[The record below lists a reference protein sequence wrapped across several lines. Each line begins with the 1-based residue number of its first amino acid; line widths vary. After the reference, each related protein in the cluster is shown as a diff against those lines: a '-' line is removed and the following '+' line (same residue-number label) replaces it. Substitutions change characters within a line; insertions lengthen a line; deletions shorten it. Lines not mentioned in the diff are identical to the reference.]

1 MCGRKDKTMKD
12 LTKGPLFKTLL
23 FFAIPI
29 FFGNLFQLFYSLAD
43 TRIVGSYLGE
53 QALAAVGG
61 TSVLSNLLIG
71 FMNGMTLGFAVPMA
85 RFYGGKKYDRLKKA
99 FASAVSV
106 GLILCVVLVTACLLF
121 MEPLMRFMEIE
132 AHLLEDARSYCTVLI
147 CGLFFTFAYNL
158 GASTLRALGNSVT
171 PLVLLICSSFL
182 NVGLDIYFING
193 LHLGVFGAG
202 LATVIAQGVSAVL
215 CIIYLARKYPV
226 LHFTK
231 QDLKPEF
238 SILRELLAAGCS
250 MAFMS
255 SLVQFGTL
263 MLQTA
268 INGLGQ
274 NIIVAHTAARKVTEI
289 FMMAFSITGSAMCT
303 FTGQNLGAGKYDR
316 IRKGVF
322 GAIGFL
328 ACWVLLVIVLANTV
342 AEDLIRM
349 ITGSDTKEVL
359 ETGARYLKFDT
370 IFYMVAALITLLRN
384 VLQGLGNHITP
395 IVSSFVELA
404 GKVVF
409 ARVMVPQL
417 GYWGVILAEPVVW
430 ILMVIPLIFQ
440 ILRSP
445 YLKKGAEKRVTAVN
459 G

>member
-1 MCGRKDKTMKD
+1 MKD
-12 LTKGPLFKTLL
+12 LTKGPLFKTLIL
-23 FFAIPI
+23 FAIPI

-43 TRIVGSYLGE
+43 TRIVGTYLGE
-53 QALAAVGG
+53 EALAAVGG
-61 TSVLSNLLIG
+61 ISVLSNLLIG

-85 RFYGGKKYDRLKKA
+85 RFYGGKKLERLRKA
-99 FASAVSV
+99 FALAAGI
-106 GLILCVVLVTACLLF
+106 GLVLCIVLVAVCLLCMDSLMVF
-121 MEPLMRFMEIE
+121 MKIE
-132 AHLLEDARSYCTVLI
+132 THLLGDAKSYCTVLI

-158 GASTLRALGNSVT
+158 GAATLRALGNSVT
-171 PLVLLICSSFL
+171 PLLLLVCSSLL
-182 NVGLDIYFING
+182 NVFLDIYFINS

-215 CIIYLARKYPV
+215 CLTYMLKNYEMLRFGLK
-226 LHFTK
+226 
-231 QDLKPEF
+231 DMKPEAF
-238 SILRELLAAGCS
+238 LMRELLAAGCS

-274 NIIVAHTAARKVTEI
+274 NIIVAHAAARKVTEI

-303 FTGQNLGAGKYDR
+303 FTGQNLGAGQYDR
-316 IRKGVF
+316 IRKGVL
-322 GAIGFL
+322 GALVFL
-328 ACWVLLVIVLANTV
+328 ACWVLLVIFLANTV
-342 AEDLIRM
+342 AENLIHM

-359 ETGARYLKFDT
+359 ETGAGYLKFDT
-370 IFYMVAALITLLRN
+370 LFYMVAACITLFRN

-409 ARVMVPQL
+409 AKLMVPHL

-430 ILMVIPLIFQ
+430 ILMVIPLVVM

-445 YLKKGAEKRVTAVN
+445 YLKRQKKNTLCGKL
-459 G
+459 

>member
-1 MCGRKDKTMKD
+1 MKD
-12 LTKGPLFKTLL
+12 LTKGPLFKTLVL
-23 FFAIPI
+23 FAIPI

-43 TRIVGSYLGE
+43 TRIVGTYLGE
-53 QALAAVGG
+53 EALAAVGG
-61 TSVLSNLLIG
+61 TSVLSNLMIG

-85 RFYGGKKYDRLKKA
+85 RFYGGRKLERLRKA
-99 FASAVSV
+99 FAMATGM
-106 GLILCVVLVTACLLF
+106 GLVLCVILVVSCLLC
-121 MEPLMRFMEIE
+121 MDGLMGFMEIE
-132 AHLLEDARSYCTVLI
+132 EHLLADAKSYCTVLI
-147 CGLFFTFAYNL
+147 CGLFFTFSYNL
-158 GASTLRALGNSVT
+158 GAATLRALGNSVT
-171 PLVLLICSSFL
+171 PLVLLVCSSLL
-182 NVGLDIYFING
+182 NVVLDIYFISS

-215 CIIYLARKYPV
+215 CIGYMMKKYEMLRFTRK
-226 LHFTK
+226 
-231 QDLKPEF
+231 DMKPEAF
-238 SILRELLAAGCS
+238 LMRELLAAGCS

-274 NIIVAHTAARKVTEI
+274 SIVVAHTAARKVTEI

-303 FTGQNLGAGKYDR
+303 FTGQNLGAGKCDR
-316 IRKGVF
+316 IRKGVL
-322 GAIGFL
+322 GALGFL
-328 ACWVLLVIVLANTV
+328 ACWVLLVILLANTV
-342 AEDLIRM
+342 AEELIQM
-349 ITGSDTKEVL
+349 ITGSATREVL

-370 IFYMVAALITLLRN
+370 LFYMVAACITLFRN

-409 ARVMVPQL
+409 AKLMVPRL

-430 ILMVIPLIFQ
+430 VLMVIPLVIM

-445 YLKKGAEKRVTAVN
+445 YLKRQKKDMSYGK
-459 G
+459 

>member
-1 MCGRKDKTMKD
+1 MKD
-12 LTKGPLFKTLL
+12 LTKGPVLKTLIL
-23 FFAIPI
+23 FAIPI

-85 RFYGGKKYDRLKKA
+85 RFYGGKKFDRLRKA
-99 FASAVSV
+99 FALAVGIGV
-106 GLILCVVLVTACLLF
+106 LLCGLLVTLCLIGMDELLLF
-121 MEPLMRFMEIE
+121 MEIE
-132 AHLLEDARSYCTVLI
+132 ELLFEDAKSYCMVLI

-158 GASTLRALGNSVT
+158 GAATLRALGNSVT
-171 PLVLLICSSFL
+171 PLILLVCSSLL
-182 NVGLDIYFING
+182 NVGLDIYFINS
-193 LHLGVFGAG
+193 LRLGVFGAG

-215 CIIYLARKYPV
+215 CVGYMVKKYKILRFSV
-226 LHFTK
+226 A
-231 QDLKPEF
+231 DMKPET
-238 SILRELLAAGCS
+238 SLVRELLAAGCS

-328 ACWVLLVIVLANTV
+328 ACWVLMVILLANTV
-342 AEDLIRM
+342 AEELIHM
-349 ITGSDTKEVL
+349 ITGSDNAEVL
-359 ETGARYLKFDT
+359 ENGANYLKFDT
-370 IFYMVAALITLLRN
+370 MFYMVAACITLFRN

-395 IVSSFVELA
+395 IVSSFVELV

-409 ARVMVPQL
+409 ARIMVPRL
-417 GYWGVILAEPVVW
+417 GYQGVILAEPVVW
-430 ILMVIPLIFQ
+430 ILMVIPLVVM
-440 ILRSP
+440 LVRSP
-445 YLKKGAEKRVTAVN
+445 YLKKQ
-459 G
+459 

>member
-1 MCGRKDKTMKD
+1 
-12 LTKGPLFKTLL
+12 
-23 FFAIPI
+23 
-29 FFGNLFQLFYSLAD
+29 
-43 TRIVGSYLGE
+43 
-53 QALAAVGG
+53 
-61 TSVLSNLLIG
+61 
-71 FMNGMTLGFAVPMA
+71 
-85 RFYGGKKYDRLKKA
+85 
-99 FASAVSV
+99 
-106 GLILCVVLVTACLLF
+106 
-121 MEPLMRFMEIE
+121 
-132 AHLLEDARSYCTVLI
+132 
-147 CGLFFTFAYNL
+147 
-158 GASTLRALGNSVT
+158 
-171 PLVLLICSSFL
+171 
-182 NVGLDIYFING
+182 
-193 LHLGVFGAG
+193 
-202 LATVIAQGVSAVL
+202 
-215 CIIYLARKYPV
+215 
-226 LHFTK
+226 
-231 QDLKPEF
+231 
-238 SILRELLAAGCS
+238 

-274 NIIVAHTAARKVTEI
+274 STIVAHTAARKVTEI

-303 FTGQNLGAGKYDR
+303 FTGQNFGAGKYDR

-328 ACWVLLVIVLANTV
+328 TCWVLMVILLANTV

-349 ITGSDTKEVL
+349 ITGSSTKEVL
-359 ETGARYLKFDT
+359 ETGAMYLKFDT
-370 IFYMVAALITLLRN
+370 LFYIVAALITLLRN

-409 ARVMVPQL
+409 AKWMVPKL

-445 YLKKGAEKRVTAVN
+445 YLKKNAE
-459 G
+459 

>member
-1 MCGRKDKTMKD
+1 MKD

-43 TRIVGSYLGE
+43 TRIVGTYLGE

-85 RFYGGKKYDRLKKA
+85 RIYGGKKYDRLKKA
-99 FASAVSV
+99 FALATGM
-106 GLILCVVLVTACLLF
+106 GLMLCIVLVTVCLLC
-121 MEPLMRFMEIE
+121 MDSLMVFMEIE
-132 AHLLEDARSYCTVLI
+132 PHLLADAKSYCTVLI
-147 CGLFFTFAYNL
+147 CGLFFTFSYNL
-158 GASTLRALGNSVT
+158 GAATLRALGNSIT
-171 PLVLLICSSFL
+171 PLLLLVCSSLL
-182 NVGLDIYFING
+182 NVGLDIYFINS
-193 LHLGVFGAG
+193 LHMGVFGAG

-215 CIIYLARKYPV
+215 CVGYMFKKYEM
-226 LHFTK
+226 LRFSFK
-231 QDLKPEF
+231 DMKPEGAL
-238 SILRELLAAGCS
+238 IRELLAAGCS

-322 GAIGFL
+322 GALAVL
-328 ACWVLLVIVLANTV
+328 ACWVLMVIVLANTV
-342 AEDLIRM
+342 AEDLIHM
-349 ITGSDTKEVL
+349 ITGSDNVEVL
-359 ETGARYLKFDT
+359 QTGARYLKFDT
-370 IFYMVAALITLLRN
+370 LFYMVAACITLFRN

-409 ARVMVPQL
+409 AKLMVPKL

-430 ILMVIPLIFQ
+430 ILMVIPLVVM
-440 ILRSP
+440 LVRSP
-445 YLKKGAEKRVTAVN
+445 YLKKQRMMEQSSIY
-459 G
+459 

>member
-1 MCGRKDKTMKD
+1 MKD
-12 LTKGPLFKTLL
+12 LTRGPVFKTLIL
-23 FFAIPI
+23 FAIPI

-53 QALAAVGG
+53 EALASVGG

-85 RFYGGKKYDRLKKA
+85 RFYGGKKLERLRRA
-99 FASAVSV
+99 FALSTGV
-106 GLILCVVLVTACLLF
+106 GLLLCTVLVTVCLLYMDSLLMF
-121 MEPLMRFMEIE
+121 MKIEPQLMEN
-132 AHLLEDARSYCTVLI
+132 AGSYCRVLV

-158 GASTLRALGNSVT
+158 GAATLRALGNSVT
-171 PLVLLICSSFL
+171 PLILLICSSFL
-182 NVGLDIYFING
+182 NVALDIYFINS

-215 CIIYLARKYPV
+215 CIGYMLKKYKM
-226 LHFTK
+226 LRFTMK
-231 QDLKPEF
+231 DMKPEG
-238 SILRELLAAGCS
+238 SLLRELLAAGCS

-274 NIIVAHTAARKVTEI
+274 NVIVAHTAARKVTEI
-289 FMMAFSITGSAMCT
+289 FMMAFSITGAAMCT
-303 FTGQNLGAGKYDR
+303 FTGQNLGAGQYER
-316 IRKGVF
+316 IRKGLF
-322 GAIGFL
+322 GALGFL
-328 ACWVLLVIVLANTV
+328 ACWVLLVILFANTV
-342 AEDLIRM
+342 SEQLIFLV
-349 ITGSDTKEVL
+349 TGSDTPQVL
-359 ETGARYLKFDT
+359 QTGAAYLKFDT
-370 IFYMVAALITLLRN
+370 MFYMVAACVTLFRN

-404 GKVVF
+404 GKVLF
-409 ARVMVPQL
+409 AKLMVPQL

-430 ILMVIPLIFQ
+430 IFMVLPLLFML
-440 ILRSP
+440 LRSP
-445 YLKKGAEKRVTAVN
+445 YLKKNTVKKE
-459 G
+459 